1 MKNKRIKLVCL
12 ICMMLLTPAVCAHAS
27 EEKTAAEAVEEIQ
40 VGWNLGNSFACCDER
55 TAADG
60 NKVNANSV
68 SYYETLWGNPE
79 TTQAMIHAVKEAG
92 FNAVR
97 IPVTYYNHIDSDGK
111 IDEEWLS
118 RIAEV
123 VTYALNEDMYVIIN
137 VHHDTGDG
145 SEKPIQAD
153 LADIDEYKSYA
164 QLLWK
169 QIAMYFREYDSRLM
183 FEGFN
188 ETLDMSAQNPWYG
201 NEDSWRAM
209 NILNQ
214 SFVDVVRATGGK
226 NRTRNLIVNT
236 YGSQTTSGPLNHF
249 EVPKDKVY
257 GHIIVGAHT
266 YVSSEKDIKNFM
278 GTLFSRF
285 AGKGIP
291 VLVGEFGTPY
301 WAEQKTRVNS
311 AINFMNYGNMYGIK
325 CFWWD
330 DGGNYGLL
338 DRKTLRWKYPQIVNG
353 MMMAIEY
360 AESAAQDSRAHSI
373 LHG

>member
-12 ICMMLLTPAVCAHAS
+12 ICMMLLAPAVCAHAS
-27 EEKTAAEAVEEIQ
+27 EEKTAAEAVEEIR

-79 TTQAMIHAVKEAG
+79 TTQVMIHAVKEAG

-236 YGSQTTSGPLNHF
+236 YGSQTTSGPLDHF

-360 AESAAQDSRAHSI
+360 AESAAQ
-373 LHG
+373 GCF